1 MLFVTLQLARG
12 VRPYLD
18 VYRRTGRV
26 SRFSRTPPQGTVTTH
41 SAAAPPP
48 KPQSTSAPG
57 APSPRTQLPQ
67 PPEATASQVT
77 NRQLVAWMFQFL
89 RPVKGL
95 VLMACLYL
103 SLWVLAEVLTVRQAG
118 EVANHIRSI
127 H

>member
-1 MLFVTLQLARG
+1 MLFVTRQLAMG
-12 VRPYLD
+12 IRPCLD
-18 VYRRTGRV
+18 VCRRTGRV

-41 SAAAPPP
+41 SAAAPPH
-48 KPQSTSAPG
+48 KPHPTPAPG
-57 APSPRTQLPQ
+57 ATPPPTPSPQ

-103 SLWVLAEVLTVRQAG
+103 SLWVLAEVLTVRQA
-118 EVANHIRSI
+118 
-127 H
+127 